1 MVPILPPDNDDPLT
15 LDGLTADVEV
25 LMYAGD
31 EIVTVNFTATLA
43 VDPNDPSFMF
53 CGG

>member
-1 MVPILPPDNDDPLT
+1 MVPVLPPDNDDPLT

-25 LMYAGD
+25 LLHAGD
-31 EIVTVNFTATLA
+31 EVVTVNFTATLA
-43 VDPNDPSFMF
+43 VDPSFMF